1 MDDAESLVPSKK
13 SKIDTNYS
21 LYIICQKDLNKPVI
35 KRPSLQT
42 IKNVIYLSNE
52 RSNCGDSSVN
62 DFVKRVNKNRKL
74 ILVMLKREIVLCYD
88 TKKRLPKSPLK

>member
-21 LYIICQKDLNKPVI
+21 LYIISQKDLNKPVI
-35 KRPSLQT
+35 KRPSLQS

-52 RSNCGDSSVN
+52 RSNYGDSSVN
-62 DFVKRVNKNRKL
+62 DFVKRVSN
-74 ILVMLKREIVLCYD
+74 ITPTEIFEL
-88 TKKRLPKSPLK
+88 